1 MEPGLLGTRL
11 APSSCFFMSGKS
23 TNPAVYVLPFIWITF
38 IFLTA
43 VAADCQRSR
52 CKTQKIQ
59 GFWQMAD
66 RRKLSDRMRPFRGG
80 FRETHKSFRGQ
91 KSSNSQSNPRREENF
106 KSLLS
111 RSKGF
116 SKENLQ
122 NFFLRFKPKQP
133 RKTKVDAERRDQNL
147 FTKRRPGSKKI
158 LPTRFFG

>member
-1 MEPGLLGTRL
+1 
-11 APSSCFFMSGKS
+11 MSGKS
-23 TNPAVYVLPFIWITF
+23 TNPAVYVLPFIWIAF

-106 KSLLS
+106 KSLFS

-133 RKTKVDAERRDQNL
+133 RKTKVDAKMRGHNQNKDKDL
-147 FTKRRPGSKKI
+147 K
-158 LPTRFFG
+158 RFFPQDLLAEEVFGNGQCSTK